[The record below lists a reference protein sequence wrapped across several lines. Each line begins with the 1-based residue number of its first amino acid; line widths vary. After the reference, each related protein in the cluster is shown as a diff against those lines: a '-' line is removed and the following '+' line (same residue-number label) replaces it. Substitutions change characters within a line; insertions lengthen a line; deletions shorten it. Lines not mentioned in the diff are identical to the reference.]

1 METPRFASCWRP
13 RLRTG
18 VATLSCTAP
27 MCRAAPKRHPLAK
40 VPACAPRHIGAHWT
54 ATLPRSQPALAPGN
68 ASLALRNARLPKDA
82 FQCASVPRPRV
93 SAPMRAARH
102 CAAALRKLRAA
113 SQSRFVDHHP
123 PQPTP
128 PALAPG
134 TAPLALRNARL
145 TKTRPGTPAAPALPT
160 QMSPPVTQSLA
171 ITPAPRPRPPARH
184 TPHDTATL
192 DTPKPH
198 YSCDA
203 DSMTFGQWI

>member
-1 METPRFASCWRP
+1 
-13 RLRTG
+13 
-18 VATLSCTAP
+18 
-27 MCRAAPKRHPLAK
+27 MCRAALNRRQLAK
-40 VPACAPRHIGAHWT
+40 VPACAPRHIGAHWST
-54 ATLPRSQPALAPGN
+54 TLHRSPLALAPGN

-82 FQCASVPRPRV
+82 SQCARVPRPRV

-102 CAAALRKLRAA
+102 CATALRRLRAA

-123 PQPTP
+123 PQPAP

-145 TKTRPGTPAAPALPT
+145 IQTRPGTPAAPALPT

-171 ITPAPRPRPPARH
+171 ITPTPRPRPQPPARH

-192 DTPKPH
+192 DAPKPH
-198 YSCDA
+198 TTIHA
-203 DSMTFGQWI
+203 MQTP